1 MLDINPI
8 NYKLNFEPNFQNFTF
23 KGKETIKVNLK
34 KNVKKIVLNS
44 AELKINELSI
54 ITKKGEISSKFKLN
68 PNKEELYIDFN
79 DKISGEI
86 EIKIDFEGIHNDKMS
101 GFYRSLHKFDNK
113 IYNMVTTQ
121 FEAVDARRAF
131 PCFDEPKA
139 KATFDIE
146 LLVPTGLQTI
156 SNMPIKQKKKKIGKN
171 LFIFDTTPIMSTYL
185 LYLGVGDFDYL
196 EDNLRKTKMRV
207 ITPKGKRNQGK
218 IALDLAKKFLNYY
231 ENYFKIPFPLPK
243 IDFIAIPD
251 FASGAMENWGAITFR
266 EIDLLFDEKNSSKTN
281 LHRIA
286 EVIAHELAHQ
296 WFGNLVTMKW
306 WNDLWLNESFA
317 TFMATKAVNDIFPEW
332 EFENNFI
339 LDSVNSGMRLDSL
352 KSSHP
357 INVKV
362 TNPSE
367 VNEIFDEISYDKGGS
382 ILRMLEDY
390 IGKENFRNG
399 LNIYLNRHKYGNT
412 ETNDLWKSLTET
424 SKKPIKEIMDTWI
437 QQVGYPII
445 ETNLEDLKLTLNQKR
460 FLLMGNSSGKESW
473 MIPLSIRTEDKF
485 ISDIMKTNN
494 YKLNIDN
501 NTKWLKI
508 NFGQK
513 GFYRVKYDKKNIE
526 KLKNLIENKQ
536 INNIDRWGLC
546 SDFFSL
552 SIAGEY
558 ELKEYL
564 NFIESFRN
572 EKDYLV
578 LLELGSNL
586 YSILLKT
593 FNENFSDIIKQENIK
608 FFRRVLDYVGWDP
621 IKEEEISTIPILRS
635 LSIIVLGKL
644 GDMEVVNEARS
655 RFDEYLKDSNT
666 LRPDLR
672 NAVFSLI
679 TWYGNEKTQKMFIN
693 LYKNSELSEERI
705 RYLSAIS
712 GFKDKKLI
720 LNSLDFSLSKYV
732 RSQDILFGIARVES
746 NPYAKD
752 LIWPWMKNNWKLI
765 NMRLGSSV
773 SNLVKRIIGTLVI
786 IDTLKE
792 EKEIEAFFKK
802 NTISGTEMGIKQ
814 TLERIKIGLNFLDRI
829 RKEFSQL

>member
-296 WFGNLVTMKW
+296 LFGNLVTMKW

-460 FLLMGNSSGKESW
+460 FLSMGNSSGKESW
-473 MIPLSIRTEDKF
+473 MIPLSIITEDKF

-792 EKEIEAFFKK
+792 EKEIEVFFKK

>member
-68 PNKEELYIDFN
+68 PNKEELYINFN

-460 FLLMGNSSGKESW
+460 FLSMGNSSGKESW

-679 TWYGNEKTQKMFIN
+679 TWYGNEKKSEHKPHLSMLFICLFSIKFFN
-693 LYKNSELSEERI
+693 FSIFFLS
-705 RYLSAIS
+705 Y
-712 GFKDKKLI
+712 F
-720 LNSLDFSLSKYV
+720 
-732 RSQDILFGIARVES
+732 
-746 NPYAKD
+746 
-752 LIWPWMKNNWKLI
+752 
-765 NMRLGSSV
+765 
-773 SNLVKRIIGTLVI
+773 TL
-786 IDTLKE
+786 
-792 EKEIEAFFKK
+792 
-802 NTISGTEMGIKQ
+802 
-814 TLERIKIGLNFLDRI
+814 
-829 RKEFSQL
+829 

>member
-460 FLLMGNSSGKESW
+460 FLSMGNSSGKESW

-513 GFYRVKYDKKNIE
+513 GFYRVK
-526 KLKNLIENKQ
+526 
-536 INNIDRWGLC
+536 
-546 SDFFSL
+546 
-552 SIAGEY
+552 
-558 ELKEYL
+558 
-564 NFIESFRN
+564 
-572 EKDYLV
+572 
-578 LLELGSNL
+578 
-586 YSILLKT
+586 
-593 FNENFSDIIKQENIK
+593 
-608 FFRRVLDYVGWDP
+608 
-621 IKEEEISTIPILRS
+621 
-635 LSIIVLGKL
+635 
-644 GDMEVVNEARS
+644 
-655 RFDEYLKDSNT
+655 
-666 LRPDLR
+666 
-672 NAVFSLI
+672 
-679 TWYGNEKTQKMFIN
+679 
-693 LYKNSELSEERI
+693 
-705 RYLSAIS
+705 
-712 GFKDKKLI
+712 
-720 LNSLDFSLSKYV
+720 
-732 RSQDILFGIARVES
+732 
-746 NPYAKD
+746 
-752 LIWPWMKNNWKLI
+752 
-765 NMRLGSSV
+765 
-773 SNLVKRIIGTLVI
+773 
-786 IDTLKE
+786 
-792 EKEIEAFFKK
+792 
-802 NTISGTEMGIKQ
+802 
-814 TLERIKIGLNFLDRI
+814 
-829 RKEFSQL
+829 